1 MINVGVLYNL
11 TTVDVWMISFVLTV
25 FVIYFVVIKR
35 TLMELNWK
43 HWLLLIVSCAVVA
56 YIVML
61 LLMHA
66 FMMEK

>member
-11 TTVDVWMISFVLTV
+11 TTVDVWMTSFVLTV

-35 TLMELNWK
+35 TLMDLKWK

-56 YIVML
+56 YIMML
-61 LLMHA
+61 LLVYA
-66 FMMEK
+66 FMMGK